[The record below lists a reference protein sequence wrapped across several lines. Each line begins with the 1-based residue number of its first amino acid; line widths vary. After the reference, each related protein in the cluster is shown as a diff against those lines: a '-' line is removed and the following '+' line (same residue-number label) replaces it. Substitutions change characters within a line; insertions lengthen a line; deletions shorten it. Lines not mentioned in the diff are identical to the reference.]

1 MKRLTIAILAVVL
14 VFFAGVSVVSPA
26 MAENAATK
34 EACGS
39 GLDEVQKAALGCD
52 QDKKAPEVAEFIIN
66 AVISLVGIIAVIMIV
81 VGGQRYATS
90 QGDPGQ
96 AKQAKDMILYS
107 VVGLIIAMLAFA
119 IVNFVLGGVFG
130 GK

>member
-1 MKRLTIAILAVVL
+1 MKKIGLAIITAVMAI
-14 VFFAGVSVVSPA
+14 FAGTTIVNPVA
-26 MAENAATK
+26 AENAATK

-52 QDKKAPEVAEFIIN
+52 QDKKAPEVAEVIIN
-66 AVISLVGIIAVIMIV
+66 AVISLVGIIAVLMIV

-90 QGDPGQ
+90 QGDPNQ
-96 AKQAKDMILYS
+96 VKQAKDMIIYS
-107 VVGLIIAMLAFA
+107 VVGLVIAMLAFA